1 MVVLLAILQEGEG
14 AYGVTI
20 KKQIEARTRRE
31 LSRGSIYITLERLER
46 KGYVRSWMGDPTAV
60 RGGRAKRFFR
70 LEPIG
75 VQALRRS
82 LNDLSQMREGLE
94 PVLEDL

>member
-1 MVVLLAILQEGEG
+1 MVVLLAILQAGEA

-46 KGYVRSWMGDPTAV
+46 KGFVRSRMGQPTAV

-70 LEPIG
+70 VSPIG
-75 VQALRRS
+75 VRALRQS
-82 LNDLSQMREGLE
+82 LEDLSQMRAGLE
-94 PVLEDL
+94 PLLEDV